1 MKFTTLCYI
10 EKDDKFLMLHRTV
23 KENDANKD
31 KWIGLGGKFEPG
43 ESPEDCLLR
52 EIKEEA
58 GITLTSY
65 RFRGIVTFVSDE
77 WEDEY
82 MCLYTADQWQ
92 GEISDCDEGEL
103 LWVKKERIPSLNL
116 WEGDRIFLD
125 LLATDEP
132 FFSLKLQYQ
141 KDNLVDAVLNGTPLE
156 FFDLRDQEGNPTG
169 KRKARVLAHQDGDL
183 HGTSH
188 IWVAR
193 ECNNNGYEL
202 LLQKRSATKD
212 AYPGCYDVSSAGH
225 LDIGETYLEAA
236 IREAREELG
245 LLVDEQDLEFVGMH
259 DVYMEEEFYHKPFRN
274 HELSAIYLYKV
285 TNSDQQFTLQK
296 EEVEAVRWFPYTTL
310 LKEVQNNDI
319 NHCLVLDELKMLEPY
334 LKR

>member
-10 EKDDKFLMLHRTV
+10 EKDESYLLLHRTT

-31 KWIGLGGKFEPG
+31 KWIGLGGKFEQG
-43 ESPEDCLLR
+43 ESPDDCLFR

-82 MCLYTADQWQ
+82 MCLYTADAWE
-92 GEISDCDEGEL
+92 GEIGQCDEGEL
-103 LWVKKERIPSLNL
+103 LWVEKEKMTSLNL

-125 LLATDEP
+125 LLASNQP

-141 KDNLVDAVLNGTPLE
+141 KDNLVNAVLNGTSLE
-156 FFDLRDQEGNPTG
+156 FFDIRDQEGQPTG
-169 KRKARVLAHQDGDL
+169 KIKPRMLVHQDGDL

-193 ECNNNGYEL
+193 EVKEGSYEL

-212 AYPGCYDVSSAGH
+212 AYPGCYDISSAGH
-225 LDIGETYLEAA
+225 LDPGESYLDAA
-236 IREAREELG
+236 IREVREELG
-245 LLVDEQDLEFVGMH
+245 LSVNEETLQFVGMH
-259 DVYMEEEFYHKPFRN
+259 DAYMKAEFYHKPFRN
-274 HELSAIYLYKV
+274 HELSGVYLYKLPDV
-285 TNSDQQFTLQK
+285 NHQFNLQE
-296 EEVEAVRWFPYTTL
+296 EEVESVLWISYDDL
-310 LKEVQNNDI
+310 LETIETNKLPN
-319 NHCLVLDELKMLEPY
+319 CLFKDELLMLRPY
-334 LKR
+334 L